1 MRKLSKLSSSAF
13 VSLLIIGTIMLVPV
27 AYAQE
32 VTGSGDASTTQ
43 GSGQGTGQGTDQGVS
58 QGTGQGGPDPAAS
71 GLVPDENGNYSAE
84 QLEGSSVQGGTQ
96 GLYQGSG
103 NGVAVEAN
111 NANTGADSTNTS
123 SADVD
128 QSSTTSVNNQSAT
141 TNIGNGAATTGQ
153 NAASENTGPGNVG
166 TGNAG
171 VGVQQVTADNLYTG
185 GSSGEISHNVTAGSH
200 SGDYVITFDP
210 QSGEFVVD
218 SFRSTNA
225 VTGAGSDNTASVTSN
240 RETLVE
246 VQNDGTINN
255 TVNAGAISGQNDA
268 TQNTGNASITTGN
281 ANVAA
286 TLLNFLNANVV
297 DGTLWLE
304 VADIFGD
311 LNGNVV
317 IPSEVIG
324 YLERRQRELM
334 IAAANNETGAGST
347 NSLDI
352 DVTNTDTTRIENNAH
367 VRNDVIVD
375 AITGQNTA
383 TQNTGGSTVAT
394 GDVDVTAN
402 TVTLANMNVVDGNLG
417 LIIVNALNRWLGF
430 LLGSDGRWTEIGHD
444 YSTIVDAANNQAG
457 AGSTNTADVDVTNT
471 DTTTITNDASVTNT
485 LNLAAI
491 TGQNTANQNT
501 GNATV
506 RTGDARV
513 NATVVNVVNTN
524 VIRGGF
530 FVTVINVFGNWL
542 GNLVWGGQSLA
553 AGGGGGSLGIQ
564 AQNENT
570 GADSTNTI
578 DVDVTNTSTV
588 TVDNDADI
596 QNNLVVN
603 ADTGHNEAS
612 RNTGLGFIDTGDAFA
627 FLHARNIAN
636 LTVAGIGGAWS
647 ELTAELVNATTGADS
662 TNTIDVTV
670 NDTRQV
676 TVLNEA
682 NVDTGIGAVAN
693 TGFNTASRNTLGGQ
707 ILTGVARVDAII
719 ENLLNQTWLVGQE
732 YGDTPYGIGIRFA
745 LNNQHTGAGST
756 NTSTITP
763 NVSTLADL
771 TNNANVNNTVDALA
785 TSGNN
790 QADENTGTLGASSNG
805 SGSTGDNNS
814 TGSGS
819 SHATAG
825 GGNTGS
831 TRGSSSAVGGP
842 STSSG
847 SSGSTEESSE
857 SASQPAVKSAKKS
870 RLAGRLAPAAWTSR
884 VLGTSGRV
892 AGAYRVLGVQEAQA
906 AEEEMPAAS
915 PIPAPPAPSVSLMTS
930 GAERSLLRSW
940 PWLALAAALAIGVG
954 TTNRSR
960 MLLQRIFGRG

>member
-1 MRKLSKLSSSAF
+1 MQKLSKLSSSAF
-13 VSLLIIGTIMLVPV
+13 VSLLIIGTIVLVPV
-27 AYAQE
+27 AFAQE
-32 VTGSGDASTTQ
+32 VTGSSDSSTTQ
-43 GSGQGTGQGTDQGVS
+43 GSGQGTEQGTNQGTG
-58 QGTGQGGPDPAAS
+58 QGTGQGGPDPVAN
-71 GLVPDENGNYSAE
+71 GLVPDEEGNYSAE

-103 NGVAVEAN
+103 NGVAVETSN
-111 NANTGADSTNTS
+111 ESTGADSTNTS

-128 QSSTTSVNNQSAT
+128 QSSTTSVENQSNT
-141 TNIGNGAATTGQ
+141 TNAGTGAATTGQ
-153 NAASENTGPGNVG
+153 NAASENTGSGNVG

-200 SGDYVITFDP
+200 DGDYVITFDP
-210 QSGEFVVD
+210 ESGEFVVD

-225 VTGAGSDNTASVTSN
+225 VTGADSNNTANVTSN
-240 RETLVE
+240 RETLLE
-246 VQNDGTINN
+246 VQNDGTIDN
-255 TVNAGAISGQNDA
+255 TVNAAAISGQNDA
-268 TQNTGNASITTGN
+268 TQNTGNASITTGD

-311 LNGNVV
+311 LNGNIV
-317 IPSEVIG
+317 IPSEVIS

-352 DVTNTDTTRIENNAH
+352 DVTNTDTTRIENDAD
-367 VRNDVIVD
+367 VTNDVIVD

-383 TQNTGGSTVAT
+383 TQNTGGSTIAT

-430 LLGSDGRWTEIGHD
+430 LLGSDGSWTPIGNN
-444 YSTIVDAANNQAG
+444 YSTIVDAANNQTG
-457 AGSTNTADVDVTNT
+457 AGSTNAAHVDVTNT
-471 DTTTITNDASVTNT
+471 DTTSINNDASVTNT

-501 GNATV
+501 GNASI
-506 RTGDARV
+506 RTGDAHV

-553 AGGGGGSLGIQ
+553 ANGGGGSLGIQ

-570 GADSTNTI
+570 GADSSNTI
-578 DVDVTNTSTV
+578 DVDVTNNSTV

-596 QNNLVVN
+596 ENNLVVN

-647 ELTAELVNATTGADS
+647 DITAELGNATTGADS

-719 ENLLNQTWLVGQE
+719 ENLLNQTWLIGQE
-732 YGDTPYGIGIRFA
+732 YGDAPQGLGVQFA
-745 LNNQHTGAGST
+745 LNNQNTGAGST

-763 NVSTLADL
+763 NVRTLADL
-771 TNNANVNNTVDALA
+771 TNNANVNNTADALA
-785 TSGNN
+785 TTGNN
-790 QADENTGTLGASSNG
+790 QADENTGTLGSASNG
-805 SGSTGDNNS
+805 LGSLSEENPA
-814 TGSGS
+814 GSGS
-819 SHATAG
+819 SNAAAG
-825 GGNTGS
+825 GGNTTSTGGS
-831 TRGSSSAVGGP
+831 ASAVGGGEAAVGGG
-842 STSSG
+842 SAEDDEEATSQ
-847 SSGSTEESSE
+847 
-857 SASQPAVKSAKKS
+857 QPAVKSAKKS
-870 RLAGRLAPAAWTSR
+870 HLVGRLAPAASTSR
-884 VLGTSGRV
+884 ILGSDRI
-892 AGAYRVLGVQEAQA
+892 AGAYRMFGVQEAQA
-906 AEEEMPAAS
+906 AEEASAAGPVS
-915 PIPAPPAPSVSLMTS
+915 APPAPLASLMTPS
-930 GAERSLLRSW
+930 GTERSMSGSW

-954 TTNRSR
+954 TTNRAR
-960 MLLQRIFGRG
+960 TLLLRIFGRG